1 MDNSNTVK
9 MFGQSKSALVDDFA
23 MTSRYLRVHMII
35 INVRPGVAISESSEA
50 HVYLK

>member
-1 MDNSNTVK
+1 MDNRNIVK

-35 INVRPGVAISESSEA
+35 INVRRGMATLESTET
-50 HVYLK
+50 HV